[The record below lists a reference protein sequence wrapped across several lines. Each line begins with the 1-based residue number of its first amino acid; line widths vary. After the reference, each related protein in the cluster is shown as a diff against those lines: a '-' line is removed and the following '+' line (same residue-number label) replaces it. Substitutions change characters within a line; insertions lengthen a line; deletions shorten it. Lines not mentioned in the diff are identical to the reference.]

1 MTCLSDKRRVQLP
14 LGGTPKAPWRLK
26 IHAANF
32 SQSEV
37 ALSAALE
44 AAYARVTISLTA
56 HPNAFCLHEQAAYP
70 NQGTGTASTYGA
82 SSTNSNQ
89 QQQGSNASGSQ
100 GEIGHWCELLRAS
113 DHPCMRNSIVRRFQ
127 GACLPTCCG
136 RGAGMARSHQLN
148 GVGP

>member
-1 MTCLSDKRRVQLP
+1 MSCLSDKHWVQLP
-14 LGGTPKAPWRLK
+14 LSGDPKAPWCLK

-44 AAYARVTISLTA
+44 AAYTRVTIPLTA

-82 SSTNSNQ
+82 SSTNTNQ
-89 QQQGSNASGSQ
+89 QQQGSNAYGSQ
-100 GEIGHWCELLRAS
+100 GEIGHWCELIRAS
-113 DHPCMRNSIVRRFQ
+113 DHPCVRNSIVRRIQ
-127 GACLPTCCG
+127 GASCPIVV
-136 RGAGMARSHQLN
+136 
-148 GVGP
+148 GVWQG